1 MAAQRQVHLTIPL
14 EQDWPVI
21 GQEPDGTLILQD
33 GFRENVERLNG
44 LEPGS
49 LSGARLLKFLLAWYG
64 ERRRIGFP
72 PDPAMESA
80 ARKTHAA

>member
-1 MAAQRQVHLTIPL
+1 MAAKRQMHLTIPL

-44 LEPGS
+44 LKPGS
-49 LSGARLLKFLLAWYG
+49 LSGAQLLKILLAWYD

-72 PDPAMESA
+72 ADAAMESA
-80 ARKTHAA
+80 ARRFQAA